1 MEDTVMNDPLTR
13 PRWLA
18 FSQVLLLSACSALDP
33 SAAPPA
39 ATFPV
44 LLTVQHDGAT
54 PVAGVQ
60 VLEAGHLIGTTD
72 ATGSVPL
79 ELSGVEG
86 GSASLALKCP
96 DGFASP
102 QKPLEVGLRRL
113 APGSPPPR
121 FNSEC
126 VPLVHSIVAAV
137 LAENGPNLPISFL
150 NQVIGHT
157 NELGVGHVLLEASE
171 HQQITLTLDT
181 RAQPHVLPQNP
192 ALTFVAPEHDALV
205 LLEQD
210 FTVKKAK
217 ARARGPSR
225 PRPTRIGL

>member
-1 MEDTVMNDPLTR
+1 VTDHLPR
-13 PRWLA
+13 PRWRA
-18 FSQVLLLSACSALDP
+18 FTAALLLSACSVLDP
-33 SAAPPA
+33 SAPPPTS
-39 ATFPV
+39 TFPV
-44 LLTVQHDGAT
+44 LLTVQQDGAT
-54 PVAGVQ
+54 PVAGVR
-60 VLEAGHLIGTTD
+60 VLEGGHLIGTTD

-86 GSASLALKCP
+86 GSTSLALKCP
-96 DGFASP
+96 DGFSSP
-102 QKPLEVGLRRL
+102 QKPLEVGLRHL
-113 APGSPPPR
+113 APGSPAPR

-181 RAQPHVLPQNP
+181 RAQPHMLPQNP
-192 ALTFVAPEHDALV
+192 ALTFVAPEHEALV
-205 LLEQD
+205 LLEQS
-210 FTVKKAK
+210 FTVKRAK

>member
-1 MEDTVMNDPLTR
+1 MENPAMNAHASRT
-13 PRWLA
+13 RWLA
-18 FSQVLLLSACSALDP
+18 LPLTVLLSACSVLDP
-33 SAAPPA
+33 SASAPA
-39 ATFPV
+39 STFPV
-44 LLTVQHDGAT
+44 LLTVQRDGAT
-54 PVAGVQ
+54 PVPGVQ
-60 VLEAGHLIGTTD
+60 VLEGGHVIGTTD
-72 ATGSVPL
+72 ATGSVAL

-96 DGFASP
+96 EGFASP
-102 QKPLEVGLRRL
+102 QKTLDVGLRHL

-137 LAENGPNLPISFL
+137 LAENGPNLPITFL
-150 NQVIGHT
+150 NQVLGHT

-225 PRPTRIGL
+225 PRPTRISL